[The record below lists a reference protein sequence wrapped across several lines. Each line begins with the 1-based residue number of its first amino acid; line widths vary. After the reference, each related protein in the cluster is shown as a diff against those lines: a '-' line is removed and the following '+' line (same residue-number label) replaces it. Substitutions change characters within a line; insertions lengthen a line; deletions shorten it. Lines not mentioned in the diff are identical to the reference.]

1 VKAAAAG
8 RAVLAASRMAALVST
23 LIALGEWPALAQTNG
38 QLWGNITL
46 DRPRSDKLTFE
57 LDVEPKVLVAAPSTQ
72 PGWWN
77 VDVTPNVEY
86 TLKPWLDLIGELGT
100 GYTRQTDDVNS
111 TEVTPRIGIRL
122 HLFSRDRPR
131 VLHVRELPP
140 RRRVVIRDRLLG
152 ESRNIFYTGAGSGM
166 DSTIRFRNRLE
177 LLVALN
183 RAKLTEDDAR
193 YLIADWEW
201 FIPLGDPTERFA
213 SRQRIR
219 TGLGYRRS
227 VKWRFEALY
236 IWSRS
241 RDTTNEGF
249 KTSDNIIDLRAKR
262 VF

>member
-1 VKAAAAG
+1 MKAAPGGRIILAG
-8 RAVLAASRMAALVST
+8 TPLTVLVWT
-23 LIALGEWPALAQTNG
+23 LIAFAARPALAQTNG

-46 DRPRSDKLTFE
+46 DWVRSNQLTFE
-57 LDVEPKVLVAAPSTQ
+57 LDVEPKVLVAAPSTE

-86 TLKPWLDLIGELGT
+86 AVRPWLDVIGELGT

-111 TEVTPRIGIRL
+111 AEVTPRMGIRL

-131 VLHVRELPP
+131 LVHVRELPP
-140 RRRVVIRDRLLG
+140 RRRIVIRDRLLG
-152 ESRNIFYTGAGSGM
+152 ESRNIFYSGGGSGT
-166 DSTIRFRNRLE
+166 DSTVRFRNRLE
-177 LLVALN
+177 FQAALN
-183 RAKLTEDDAR
+183 KAKLTEDDAR

-201 FIPLGDPTERFA
+201 FVPLGDPAERFA

-219 TGLGYRRS
+219 SGLGYRRNLR
-227 VKWRFEALY
+227 WRFEALY

-241 RDTTNEGF
+241 RDTTDEGF
-249 KTSDNIIDLRAKR
+249 KTSDNIIDVRLKR

>member
-1 VKAAAAG
+1 VKYM
-8 RAVLAASRMAALVST
+8 RFILAAPRIVVLVSM
-23 LIALGEWPALAQTNG
+23 LIALAESPGLAQTNG

-46 DRPRSDKLTFE
+46 DWLRSDKLTFE
-57 LDVEPKVLVAAPSTQ
+57 LDVEPKVLVAAPATE

-77 VDVTPNVEY
+77 VDVTPNVECA
-86 TLKPWLDLIGELGT
+86 LKPRLDLIGELGT

-131 VLHVRELPP
+131 VVHVRELPP

-152 ESRNIFYTGAGSGM
+152 ESRNIFYSGAGSGM
-166 DSTIRFRNRLE
+166 DSTVRFRNRLE
-177 LLVALN
+177 FLVALN
-183 RAKLTEDDAR
+183 KEKVTDDDAR

-201 FIPLGDPTERFA
+201 FIPLNDPTERFA

-219 TGLGYRRS
+219 SGLGYRRTL
-227 VKWRFEALY
+227 KWRFEALY

-249 KTSDNIIDLRAKR
+249 KTSDNIIDLRLNR

>member
-1 VKAAAAG
+1 MTAAATG
-8 RAVLAASRMAALVST
+8 HAVVAASRTAVLVST
-23 LIALGEWPALAQTNG
+23 LIAFAASPALAQTNG

-46 DRPRSDKLTFE
+46 DWLRSEKLTFE

-86 TLKPWLDLIGELGT
+86 ALKPWLDVIGELGT

-122 HLFSRDRPR
+122 HPFSRDRPR
-131 VLHVRELPP
+131 LVHVRELPP

-152 ESRNIFYTGAGSGM
+152 ESRNIFYSGAGSGT
-166 DSTIRFRNRLE
+166 DSTVRFRNRLE
-177 LLVALN
+177 FLVALN
-183 RAKLTEDDAR
+183 KERLTEDGAR
-193 YLIADWEW
+193 YLLADWEW
-201 FIPLGDPTERFA
+201 FIPFSDPTERFA

-219 TGLGYRRS
+219 AGLGYRRT

-249 KTSDNIIDLRAKR
+249 KTSDNIIDLRVKR